1 MTMNWKY
8 WGILLAAGAGLLSF
22 DNVLIAALNNHANAL
37 LGQECIRCHV
47 TIYEQGMKNKQMHSP
62 FWEKQCVACHLAE
75 GAVWPEPS
83 NGTARGAI
91 TGTVVN
97 QNALWRKLQRFPDQG
112 GARLDHLVGLPF
124 LNMNSAYRFRIV
136 LSRQGPDTKTG
147 EDEAGLWLG
156 LLPDEMGDAKS
167 DGRRD
172 ISPAES
178 PALRDLVQ
186 KTSVYRDGETVFIAW
201 QTTLP
206 VWGWVELQALEG
218 ISLDGEKPQGGKLHP
233 ATKHPPLRSPEDLA
247 IGSCYSCHPESTL
260 GASHPVR
267 LYGGKDVHIPKELP
281 TVEGMLT
288 CVTCHAPHGS
298 TAKNLVRETVKTKLC
313 VACHYKY
320 KNSSPSTMFD

>member
-1 MTMNWKY
+1 MNWKY

-22 DNVLIAALNNHANAL
+22 DNVLIAALNNQTSAL

-47 TIYEQGMKNKQMHSP
+47 TIYEEGMKNKQMHSP
-62 FWEKQCVACHLAE
+62 FWEKQCVVCHLAE

-91 TGTVVN
+91 TGTAVN
-97 QNALWRKLQRFPDQG
+97 QNNLWRKLQKFSVEG
-112 GARLDHLVGLPF
+112 GPQLDHVISIPF

-136 LSRQGPDTKTG
+136 LSQQEPDGKTG
-147 EDEAGLWLG
+147 EYDAGLWLG
-156 LLPDEMGDAKS
+156 LLPDEMGEAKN
-167 DGRRD
+167 DGSHE
-172 ISPAES
+172 IPPAES
-178 PALRDLVQ
+178 PALRDLV
-186 KTSVYRDGETVFIAW
+186 KNTAVFRDGKTVFISW
-201 QTTLP
+201 QTTAP

-218 ISLDGEKPQGGKLHP
+218 ISLADDKPRDGKLQ
-233 ATKHPPLRSPEDLA
+233 AVTKHPPLRSPEDLA
-247 IGSCYSCHPESTL
+247 IGSCYGCHPESSL

-267 LYGGKDVHIPKELP
+267 LYGGKDVTIPKELP
-281 TVEGMLT
+281 TIEGMLT

-298 TAKNLVRETVKTKLC
+298 IAKNLVRETVKTKLC

>member
-186 KTSVYRDGETVFIAW
+186 KTSVYRDGETVFIVW

-233 ATKHPPLRSPEDLA
+233 ATKHPPLRSPEELA

>member
-260 GASHPVR
+260 GASHPVC